1 MKKILFF
8 IVLLV
13 FVAVVF
19 AGETVLLP
27 EIFNPETLKVDG
39 DDLFVTQE
47 TSVLI
52 YSLENYKLKKKF
64 GRKGQGPGDFQSFKW
79 YLAGAKDIDLTILPD
94 TIFVGSVLKASYFS
108 REGNF
113 IKEKRLR
120 EVMMTINVAPLG
132 KGFAAR
138 GIKSERDEMK
148 KGKPGLYYTF
158 NILDKE
164 GYKIKEI
171 CRYDFPYGVAKK
183 IPQYHVTL
191 NRMFI
196 SGKEGLVID
205 VYDEQG
211 NLEKSIKKDY
221 KKVEFTRE
229 DKQRIIKWYQE
240 DPFYRKYFVPNK
252 RRWKL
257 LQDGIEQAGYFPVFH
272 IFLISDGKLF
282 LQTYRIKDD
291 KTEFL
296 VFDLEGK
303 FLKTLYLPLVYED
316 FTIPHLYT
324 IANGKLYQ
332 LVEKADENYMLH
344 ITGIEK

>member
-13 FVAVVF
+13 FVAF
-19 AGETVLLP
+19 ILAGETVTLP
-27 EIFNPETLKVDG
+27 EIFNPEILKVDG

-47 TSVLI
+47 TSVFI
-52 YSLENYKLKKKF
+52 YSLEDYKLKKKF
-64 GRKGQGPGDFQSFKW
+64 GREGQGPGDFQSFKW
-79 YLAGAKDIDLTILPD
+79 LLAGAKDIDITILPD
-94 TIFVGSVLKASYFS
+94 TIFVGSYLKTSYFN
-108 REGNF
+108 RQGDF

-120 EVMMTINVAPLG
+120 EVMMWVNIAPLG

-158 NILDKE
+158 NILDAE
-164 GYKIKEI
+164 GNKIKEI
-171 CRYDFPYGVAKK
+171 CRYLFPSGVAKK
-183 IPQYHVTL
+183 IPQYNVTG
-191 NRMFI
+191 NRLFI
-196 SGKEGLVID
+196 SGRDGLVIN

-211 NLEKSIKKDY
+211 NLEKTIKKDY

-240 DPFYRKYFVPNK
+240 DPFYRKYFVPNQ

-257 LQDGIEQAGYFPVFH
+257 LRDDIEQAGYLPEFH
-272 IFLISDGKLF
+272 IFLISAGKLF
-282 LQTYRIKDD
+282 LQTYRIKEG

-296 VFDLEGK
+296 VFDPEGK
-303 FLKTLYLPLVYED
+303 FLKTLYLPLQYKD

-332 LVEKADENYMLH
+332 LVEKADENYVLH
-344 ITGIEK
+344 ITGIDK